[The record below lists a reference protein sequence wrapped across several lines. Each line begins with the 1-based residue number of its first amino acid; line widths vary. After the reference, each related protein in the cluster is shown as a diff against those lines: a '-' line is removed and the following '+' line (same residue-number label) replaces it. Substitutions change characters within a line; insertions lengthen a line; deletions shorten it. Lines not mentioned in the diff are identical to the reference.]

1 MPQTQEDDTPR
12 TTGETVEDLELHGE
26 TVLLVE
32 DEPLVRAMVARVLE
46 DEGLTVLEAANG
58 EEALRLAEKRMAGS
72 IDLLLTDVV
81 IPRMGG
87 IELAEQF
94 KVYHP
99 DTRILLTSGYTDEA
113 VIQHGA
119 LDPDTL
125 FMQKPFLPIDLLHK
139 VREVLEG

>member
-1 MPQTQEDDTPR
+1 
-12 TTGETVEDLELHGE
+12 
-26 TVLLVE
+26 
-32 DEPLVRAMVARVLE
+32 MVARVLE

-81 IPRMGG
+81 MPRMGG

-99 DTRILLTSGYTDEA
+99 DTRILLNSGYTDEA

-119 LDPDTL
+119 LDPDTP